1 MTRLKIIMMTTLS
14 ACLLIACGSSE
25 DFADDYTS
33 SDLYA
38 IVKPDVV
45 VSKLDEMFYS
55 IFLRV
60 HS

>member
-1 MTRLKIIMMTTLS
+1 MKTMLA
-14 ACLLIACGSSE
+14 ACLLMVCGSSE

-33 SDLYA
+33 CDLYA